1 MKVKNL
7 VLFGFILSAISYLS
21 KQIEEENDDEQKFF
35 SELEDIDLQQVKDEL
50 GSKLE
55 KAIVEFGDVVGSI
68 AKIGSDAFDKFL
80 NDASE
85 DLEKEEYVEKLKEAI
100 AFKEEK
106 DNVENDAL
114 EVSSTTFDDL
124 LNVIE
129 EAVADEVEEVQEE
142 DKAEEVQEEAAEE
155 EPSEEESLWHNA
167 SFNYDDLI
175 QDLKDTL
182 NSFDLGED
190 ETKEEVVEEPEPI
203 VEEEVE
209 TEDISEEAN
218 DVYNIVKEAASK
230 PNEEKEIED
239 LFEDLLVDTKVK
251 AQKEVDKDEIDA
263 IFQEILDQENGEEE
277 KEEEAEAETEE
288 VQDEE
293 DYLQDLIDDMQEE
306 IEAEQ
311 EEEAKPDI
319 YDQINELYPYLT
331 KNFVRSVYD
340 LKQTIADEY
349 PYDKDVIVLHR
360 VSFNNLED
368 LQQFVEIVT
377 NHNYG
382 VNVDEKKMIVDLFKL
397 YRNSDGKILTNIFEI
412 ANQARLLHGEYEG
425 YRVEVEE

>member
-21 KQIEEENDDEQKFF
+21 KQIDEENDDEQKFF

-80 NDASE
+80 SDASE

-100 AFKEEK
+100 ASKEEK
-106 DNVENDAL
+106 DNVESDTL

-142 DKAEEVQEEAAEE
+142 DKADEVEEAVVEE

-182 NSFDLGED
+182 NSFDLDEGEI
-190 ETKEEVVEEPEPI
+190 KEEVVEEPA
-203 VEEEVE
+203 VEEVQ
-209 TEDISEEAN
+209 TEDSLEEAN

-230 PNEEKEIED
+230 PNEGKEIED
-239 LFEDLLVDTKVK
+239 LFEDLLVDTKIK

-277 KEEEAEAETEE
+277 KKEVEDETEE
-288 VQDEE
+288 VKDEE

-311 EEEAKPDI
+311 EETKPNI

-331 KNFVRSVYD
+331 KSFVRSVYD
-340 LKQTIADEY
+340 LKQSIADEY

>member
-21 KQIEEENDDEQKFF
+21 KQIDEENDDEQKFF

-80 NDASE
+80 SDASE

-100 AFKEEK
+100 ASKEEK
-106 DNVENDAL
+106 DNVESDTL

-142 DKAEEVQEEAAEE
+142 DKAEEVEEAVVEE

-182 NSFDLGED
+182 NSFDLDEGEI
-190 ETKEEVVEEPEPI
+190 KEGVVEEPA
-203 VEEEVE
+203 VEEVQ
-209 TEDISEEAN
+209 TEDSLEEAN

-230 PNEEKEIED
+230 PNEGKEIED
-239 LFEDLLVDTKVK
+239 LFEDLLVDTKIK

-277 KEEEAEAETEE
+277 KKEVEDETEE
-288 VQDEE
+288 VKDEE

-311 EEEAKPDI
+311 EETKPDI

-331 KNFVRSVYD
+331 KSFVRSVYD
-340 LKQTIADEY
+340 LKQSIADEY

>member
-21 KQIEEENDDEQKFF
+21 KQIDEENDDEQKFF

-80 NDASE
+80 SDASE

-100 AFKEEK
+100 ASKEEK
-106 DNVENDAL
+106 DNVESDTL

-142 DKAEEVQEEAAEE
+142 DKAEEVEEAVVEE

-182 NSFDLGED
+182 NSFDLDEGEI
-190 ETKEEVVEEPEPI
+190 KEEVVEEPA
-203 VEEEVE
+203 VEEVQ
-209 TEDISEEAN
+209 TEDSLEEAN

-230 PNEEKEIED
+230 PNEGKEIED
-239 LFEDLLVDTKVK
+239 LFEDLLVDTKIK

-277 KEEEAEAETEE
+277 KKEVEDETEE
-288 VQDEE
+288 VKDEE

-311 EEEAKPDI
+311 EETKPDI

-331 KNFVRSVYD
+331 KSFVRSVYD
-340 LKQTIADEY
+340 LKQSIADEY

>member
-21 KQIEEENDDEQKFF
+21 KQIDEENDDEQKFF

-80 NDASE
+80 SDASE

-100 AFKEEK
+100 ASKEEK
-106 DNVENDAL
+106 DNVESDTL

-142 DKAEEVQEEAAEE
+142 DKAEELEEAVVEE

-182 NSFDLGED
+182 NSFDLDEGEI
-190 ETKEEVVEEPEPI
+190 KEEVVEEPA
-203 VEEEVE
+203 VEEVQ
-209 TEDISEEAN
+209 TEDSLEEAN

-230 PNEEKEIED
+230 PNEGKEIED
-239 LFEDLLVDTKVK
+239 LFEDLLVDTKIK

-277 KEEEAEAETEE
+277 KKEVEDETEE
-288 VQDEE
+288 VKDEE

-311 EEEAKPDI
+311 EETKPDI

-331 KNFVRSVYD
+331 KSFVRSVYD
-340 LKQTIADEY
+340 LKQSIADEY

>member
-21 KQIEEENDDEQKFF
+21 KQIDEENDDEQKFF

-80 NDASE
+80 SDASE

-100 AFKEEK
+100 ASKEEK
-106 DNVENDAL
+106 DNVESDTL

-142 DKAEEVQEEAAEE
+142 DKADELEEAVVEE

-182 NSFDLGED
+182 NSFDLDEGEI
-190 ETKEEVVEEPEPI
+190 KEEVVEEPA
-203 VEEEVE
+203 VEEVQ
-209 TEDISEEAN
+209 TEDSLEEAN

-230 PNEEKEIED
+230 PNEGKEIED
-239 LFEDLLVDTKVK
+239 LFEDLLVDTKIK

-277 KEEEAEAETEE
+277 KKEVEDETEE
-288 VQDEE
+288 VKDEE

-311 EEEAKPDI
+311 EETKPDI

-331 KNFVRSVYD
+331 KSFVRSVYD
-340 LKQTIADEY
+340 LKQSIADEY

>member
-80 NDASE
+80 SDASE

-100 AFKEEK
+100 ASKEEK
-106 DNVENDAL
+106 DNVESDTL

-129 EAVADEVEEVQEE
+129 EAVADEVEEVA
-142 DKAEEVQEEAAEE
+142 KE

-182 NSFDLGED
+182 NSFDLGE
-190 ETKEEVVEEPEPI
+190 EVEEVQA
-203 VEEEVE
+203 
-209 TEDISEEAN
+209 EDSLEEAN
-218 DVYNIVKEAASK
+218 DAYNIVKEAASK
-230 PNEEKEIED
+230 PNEGKEIED

-277 KEEEAEAETEE
+277 KEVEVETEE
-288 VQDEE
+288 VKDGE

-311 EEEAKPDI
+311 EETKPDI

-331 KNFVRSVYD
+331 KSFVRSVYD
-340 LKQTIADEY
+340 LKQSIADEY
-349 PYDKDVIVLHR
+349 PYDKDVVVLHR

>member
-7 VLFGFILSAISYLS
+7 VLFGFILSAISYLF
-21 KQIEEENDDEQKFF
+21 KQIDEENDDEQKFF

-80 NDASE
+80 SDASE

-100 AFKEEK
+100 ASKEEK
-106 DNVENDAL
+106 DNVESDTL

-142 DKAEEVQEEAAEE
+142 DKADEVEEAVVEE

-182 NSFDLGED
+182 NSFDLDEGEI
-190 ETKEEVVEEPEPI
+190 KEEVVEEPV
-203 VEEEVE
+203 VEEVQ
-209 TEDISEEAN
+209 TEDSLEEAN

-230 PNEEKEIED
+230 PNEGKEIED
-239 LFEDLLVDTKVK
+239 LFEDLLVDTKIK

-277 KEEEAEAETEE
+277 KKEVEDETEE
-288 VQDEE
+288 VKDEE

-311 EEEAKPDI
+311 EETKPDI

-331 KNFVRSVYD
+331 KSFVRSVYD
-340 LKQTIADEY
+340 LKQSIADEY

>member
-21 KQIEEENDDEQKFF
+21 KQIDEENDDEQKFF

-80 NDASE
+80 SDASE

-100 AFKEEK
+100 ASKEEK
-106 DNVENDAL
+106 DNVESDTL

-142 DKAEEVQEEAAEE
+142 DKAEEVEEAVVEE

-182 NSFDLGED
+182 NSFDLDEGEI
-190 ETKEEVVEEPEPI
+190 KEEVVEEPA
-203 VEEEVE
+203 VEEVQ
-209 TEDISEEAN
+209 TEDSLEEAN

-230 PNEEKEIED
+230 PNEGKEIED
-239 LFEDLLVDTKVK
+239 LFEDLLVDTKIK

-277 KEEEAEAETEE
+277 KKEVEDETEE
-288 VQDEE
+288 VRDEE

-311 EEEAKPDI
+311 EETKPDI

-331 KNFVRSVYD
+331 KSFVRSVYD
-340 LKQTIADEY
+340 LKQSIADEY

-360 VSFNNLED
+360 VSFDNLED

>member
-21 KQIEEENDDEQKFF
+21 KQIDEENDDEQKFF

-55 KAIVEFGDVVGSI
+55 KTIVEFGDVVGSI

-80 NDASE
+80 SDASE

-100 AFKEEK
+100 ASKEEK
-106 DNVENDAL
+106 DNVESDTL

-142 DKAEEVQEEAAEE
+142 DKAEEVEE

-182 NSFDLGED
+182 NSFDLDEGEI
-190 ETKEEVVEEPEPI
+190 KEEVVEEPA
-203 VEEEVE
+203 VEEVQ
-209 TEDISEEAN
+209 TEDSLEEAN

-230 PNEEKEIED
+230 PNEGKEIED
-239 LFEDLLVDTKVK
+239 LFEDLLVDTKIK

-277 KEEEAEAETEE
+277 KKEVEDETEE
-288 VQDEE
+288 VKDEE

-311 EEEAKPDI
+311 EETKPDI

-331 KNFVRSVYD
+331 KSFVRSVYD
-340 LKQTIADEY
+340 LKQSIADEY

-360 VSFNNLED
+360 VSFDNLED

>member
-21 KQIEEENDDEQKFF
+21 KQIDEENDDEQKFF
-35 SELEDIDLQQVKDEL
+35 SELEDIDLQQVKYEL

-80 NDASE
+80 SDASE

-100 AFKEEK
+100 ASKEEK
-106 DNVENDAL
+106 DNVESDTL

-142 DKAEEVQEEAAEE
+142 DKAEEVEEAVVEE

-182 NSFDLGED
+182 NSFDLDED
-190 ETKEEVVEEPEPI
+190 EIKEEVVEEPA
-203 VEEEVE
+203 VEEVQ
-209 TEDISEEAN
+209 TEDSLEEAN

-230 PNEEKEIED
+230 PNEGKEIED
-239 LFEDLLVDTKVK
+239 LFEDLLVDTKIK

-277 KEEEAEAETEE
+277 KKEVEDETEE
-288 VQDEE
+288 VKDEE

-311 EEEAKPDI
+311 EETKPDI

-331 KNFVRSVYD
+331 KSFVRSVYD
-340 LKQTIADEY
+340 LKQSIADEY